1 MTEDT
6 SSILIGEWST
16 DPEDLQA
23 IENYGRVTMN
33 FRPNG
38 TLVYTI
44 HGDSKNDVMLLT
56 YRVEKD
62 VLITN
67 QPSSPREDRTKF
79 SLDAEGRLR
88 LLYDNHE
95 SRYVRL

>member
-1 MTEDT
+1 MAESA
-6 SSILIGEWST
+6 SSILLGEWST
-16 DPEDLQA
+16 DPEDVEA

-44 HGDSKNDVMLLT
+44 HGDSGKEVMLLT

-79 SLDAEGRLR
+79 FFDAEGRLR
-88 LLYDNHE
+88 LLYDDRE
-95 SRYVRL
+95 SRYVRP